1 MKKEW
6 IWWTAGI
13 ILGLSLS
20 LSGCGEKKSVSETS
34 QPPVESA
41 PALQTERTAPE
52 GPPAPSASDDQSP
65 SGPNKEK
72 NPPSGRKSQRG

>member
-20 LSGCGEKKSVSETS
+20 VSGCGEKKSSSETS
-34 QPPVESA
+34 QSPVEAA

-52 GPPAPSASDDQSP
+52 GPPAQSPSDDQSP
-65 SGPNKEK
+65 SAPNKEK
-72 NPPSGRKSQRG
+72 NPASGRKSQRG